1 MGEEYHTSI
10 CSWLVIFPAD
20 LESRMTLV
28 SSTKKTRLTTRHT
41 MIGAMKKAKN
51 GTLLGCM
58 KHMVSARYPWSVT
71 VKLPT
76 VCSWVNRK

>member
-10 CSWLVIFPAD
+10 CSWLVIFPA
-20 LESRMTLV
+20 ESRMTLV
-28 SSTKKTRLTTRHT
+28 SSTKKTRLTTRDT
-41 MIGAMKKAKN
+41 MIGVMNKAKK
-51 GTLLGCM
+51 GMLLGRI
-58 KHMVSARYPWSVT
+58 KHIVSARYPWSVT